1 MENQTMTLAEKAL
14 LMHEKWNGK
23 LETIAKSK
31 VNSREDLAIAY
42 TPGVAE
48 PCKMIAKDPEAAYK
62 YTMKANTV
70 AVISDGSAV
79 LGLGNIGAYAAMP
92 VMEGKCVLFKE
103 FGDVNADLSRY
114 PGHGRNHYHN
124 QEHRT
129 RIRRHQLR
137 RHLRAAL
144 L

>member
-62 YTMKANTV
+62 YTMKRR
-70 AVISDGSAV
+70 
-79 LGLGNIGAYAAMP
+79 
-92 VMEGKCVLFKE
+92 
-103 FGDVNADLSRY
+103 SRSRQY
-114 PGHGRNHYHN
+114 R
-124 QEHRT
+124 
-129 RIRRHQLR
+129 RIRRHACHGGKMR
-137 RHLRAAL
+137 SV
-144 L
+144 